1 MIAPSYG
8 DPLFYFY
15 TNELKFSPQV
25 MGRLKLVY
33 GLASVSGI
41 WIFNKFLRNIGF
53 KKIMWSTTILS
64 MTFNMFSIILVKRI
78 NIKYGIP
85 DFIFCMTADALT
97 IALAEINTM
106 PLLVLACNICPKN
119 IEGTLYAFLM
129 SVLNCGS
136 LISNQLGSH
145 FTSYLKIT
153 AYDFTNLP
161 TLIFIANIVYILPMP
176 SLYLVDDSQ
185 YSVKLED
192 KKENQSKAKFV
203 YFIFF

>member
-15 TNELKFSPQV
+15 TNELKFSPFV
-25 MGRLKLVY
+25 MGRLKLIY
-33 GLASVSGI
+33 GVASVSGI
-41 WIFNKFLRNIGF
+41 WIFNKFLRNVGF

-78 NIKYGIP
+78 NIDYGIP

-97 IALAEINTM
+97 TALAEINTM

-129 SVLNCGS
+129 SVLNLGS
-136 LISNQLGSH
+136 LISNQLGSSL
-145 FTSYLKIT
+145 TSQLEIT
-153 AYDFTNLP
+153 ASDFTNLP
-161 TLIFIANIVYILPMP
+161 TLIFIANIVYLLPMP
-176 SLYLVDDSQ
+176 SLYLVDETQ
-185 YSVKLED
+185 YSIKAED
-192 KKENQSKAKFV
+192 SKRKPSNLLLD
-203 YFIFF
+203 